1 MKFIEK
7 LNNTGK
13 ILLLVL
19 YVIVL
24 ALILLLAVSLRKD
37 ISVYDNYG
45 TTPGDEN
52 IDISVR
58 IKERRNPSTSDTEKE
73 TQYWDM
79 QVYLHMKDQE
89 AIYRN
94 VTVYTAI
101 LKKDGSMKYEEKTA
115 SILTGIENPSN
126 VTGSVSDRSIFSSYS
141 TTSKTMV
148 YNSSTEEYTKKDGEP
163 DKVYVKVVYEIRNE
177 SGENNKKEFT
187 YQCDIINEDEI
198 DFNSFEKTTIEE
210 TTSNIDTKLESNVVD
225 VKVRTE
231 LNEEI
236 SKNDTYRLNV
246 KYNPLGEDDEKVVE
260 SASVVVYLGMNNPAS
275 DEEEYFSNYIDLA
288 QYHGSLPYLYTI
300 PQVATAYSGE
310 FEINDLYVYTVLTN
324 TDGTNETSKVTISV
338 PELPK
343 Y

>member
-13 ILLLVL
+13 ILLLLV

-24 ALILLLAVSLRKD
+24 ALILLLAGNIKKD
-37 ISVYDNYG
+37 VSVYENYG

-52 IDISVR
+52 IDIAVR
-58 IKERRNPSTSDTEKE
+58 IKERRNPSTSATEKE
-73 TQYWDM
+73 AQYWDM
-79 QVYLHMKDQE
+79 QVYLHLKDQK

-101 LKKDGSMKYEEKTA
+101 LKKDGTMKYEEKTA
-115 SILTGIENPSN
+115 SILTGFENPSN
-126 VTGSVSDRSIFSSYS
+126 VTGSVSDRSIFSSYG
-141 TTSKTMV
+141 TTSKTMI
-148 YNSSTEEYTKKDGEP
+148 YNSSTEEYTKNDGEP
-163 DKVYVKVVYEIRNE
+163 DKVYVKISYEIRNE
-177 SGENNKKEFT
+177 NGENNKKEFT

-198 DFNSFEKTTIEE
+198 DFDSFEKTTIEA
-210 TTSNIDTKLESNVVD
+210 TTSNIDTKLESDVVE

-231 LNEEI
+231 LSEDV
-236 SKNDTYRLNV
+236 SKNDTYRLNL
-246 KYNPLGEDDEKVVE
+246 KYNPLDEEDKKNVE
-260 SASVVVYLGMNNPAS
+260 SASVVLFLGMNNTVS
-275 DEEEYFSNYIDLA
+275 DDEEYFSNYIDFA

-300 PQVATAYSGE
+300 PQVANTYSGE
-310 FEINDLYVYTVLTN
+310 FEINDLYVYTLLN
-324 TDGTNETSKVTISV
+324 NIDGTKESSKVTISI